1 MSDPVSTGSRT
12 YLAWPVWKIALV
24 VVPLVAVTMVLA
36 VLAVTYRGGGES
48 AVVGANASTT
58 TTSALPTEATAVPAP
73 TAATAAPA
81 PAPVQVPE
89 PAPVP
94 TTTPAPTVVQA
105 PTAPTWEQ
113 IKGAQIPGF
122 CTHPPTTLVEGRDV
136 TLGPDQGRFELT
148 PILSGGAGIVRGLQ
162 SPDGPLTAVV
172 ASCTAGGVGMP
183 NTIMLFAPGG
193 SYYGSNELSEGVD
206 WAGAGMSGP
215 GRDGVSQII
224 LHNGRLGV
232 STLAL
237 MDSDAECCPSM
248 DAYLEFVVSERG
260 LAATQVS
267 MDVGD

>member
-1 MSDPVSTGSRT
+1 M
-12 YLAWPVWKIALV
+12 WKIALV

-122 CTHPPTTLVEGRDV
+122 CTHPPTTLVEVGTSPWARIRDV
-136 TLGPDQGRFELT
+136 SNSRRSFP
-148 PILSGGAGIVRGLQ
+148 
-162 SPDGPLTAVV
+162 AVL
-172 ASCTAGGVGMP
+172 AS
-183 NTIMLFAPGG
+183 
-193 SYYGSNELSEGVD
+193 SVD
-206 WAGAGMSGP
+206 YRVP
-215 GRDGVSQII
+215 TD
-224 LHNGRLGV
+224 
-232 STLAL
+232 
-237 MDSDAECCPSM
+237 P
-248 DAYLEFVVSERG
+248 
-260 LAATQVS
+260 
-267 MDVGD
+267 